1 MEAVVAH
8 IKKRLSVST
17 VVGVVE
23 GVLTVRLVGLL
34 LAVRP
39 GNVVYALLL
48 AISAPLVWP
57 WLWIDRALRQPRF
70 GARLELAT
78 LAAMVTVAVLGGLC
92 ALYRRSYV
100 HPRTDDD

>member
-1 MEAVVAH
+1 MERVVAR
-8 IKKRLSVST
+8 IKKRLSVSM
-17 VVGVVE
+17 VVGAME
-23 GVLTVRLVGLL
+23 GVLLVRLVGLL

-39 GNVVYALLL
+39 GNMVYALLL

-78 LAAMVTVAVLGGLC
+78 LAAMLTVAVLGGLW

-100 HPRTDDD
+100 RPRIDDD